1 VTFQQHT
8 VAGAGGPRGGRP
20 PPSPPA
26 RREFK
31 RFANSDDIFGLDVE
45 STTIP
50 EFEGNRKSFN
60 PAIYCES
67 FVVPHGLDEK
77 VYRRGWV
84 AGETRQMTVRTVQ
97 FGTKT
102 EGWVLDAQD
111 PEWRVWIIRFL
122 NRSSK
127 RFVSHNASFDTL
139 RVRFGFGVILGD
151 RSIDTLPMLSLI
163 WPGLTA
169 PTRGRAKGLKE
180 ACEFAFGES
189 TLLHAEDDLHR
200 RFMDLYHGQ
209 KARLPAS
216 FEPGVSPCRK
226 CRENASW
233 ALSRRGY
240 CHVCYEAQVE
250 EGKNLQTA
258 VVEWGWDN
266 IPIDDEVFLAYSGL
280 DAVYVR
286 HLLDWA
292 GAEVARRG
300 MAALSRREQR
310 IKRLMTERSRVGMR
324 VDQGWLAD
332 ILLETRAEFDE
343 ATDRVVGIVG
353 KTPRSPAVKE
363 WLVDNGVPRRLV
375 KSLDKDHLPD
385 VVDSYGEHP
394 VVGPVLQ
401 DLLAVQKTS
410 NLLTNLTTID
420 RHAQATG
427 GRMNPNI
434 NTLQA
439 HTGRMSVTGAAMQTF
454 SKTGEKGRRLRGV
467 FIADE
472 GEIFVGADYDNQEI
486 RIGAG
491 LSGDEMLLRIVRE
504 NLSQHVLT
512 AESIFPDF
520 RGKKDDP
527 EKYHKAKTLDFAQQ
541 YGAGPKKI
549 GMQLGISYTEAREL
563 WLAWRETYAGLVE
576 WSDMLQ
582 NQPGV
587 RNPYGRW
594 VPSDPFRPYAN
605 SNYAIQSTGR
615 DMLGQA
621 ILDLDAAGWGSA
633 IWLPVHDELVLSV
646 PEDRAEEAAAALT
659 EHMTTTLDG
668 HGVRVPV
675 LVPAEGEIIGNRWR
689 GL

>member
-1 VTFQQHT
+1 VAFQHHT
-8 VAGAGGPRGGRP
+8 VAGQDVRLVVLPRF
-20 PPSPPA
+20 SPRA
-26 RREFK
+26 LREFK
-31 RFANSDDIFGLDVE
+31 RFTDSDEIFGLDVE
-45 STTIP
+45 STAIP
-50 EFEGNRKSFN
+50 SFETNKSFN
-60 PAIYCES
+60 PAIYRSS
-67 FVVPHGLDEK
+67 FTVPFGLDESI
-77 VYRRGWV
+77 YRRGWV
-84 AGETRQMTVRTVQ
+84 AGEQREMVVRTIQ
-97 FGTKT
+97 FGSLT

-111 PEWRVWIIRFL
+111 PDWRVWITRFL

-127 RFVSHNASFDTL
+127 RFVSHNAAFDTL
-139 RVRFGFGVILGD
+139 RVRFAFGIVLGV

-226 CRENASW
+226 CRESVSW
-233 ALSRRGY
+233 APSRRGY
-240 CHVCYEAQVE
+240 CHDCYDAQVA
-250 EGKNLQTA
+250 EGKNIPAA
-258 VVEWGWDN
+258 VTEWGWDN
-266 IPIDDEVFLAYSGL
+266 IPIDDEVFLTYSGL

-292 GAEVARRG
+292 AAEV
-300 MAALSRREQR
+300 SRRRMGSLSKREQQ
-310 IKRLMTERSRVGMR
+310 IKRRMTERSRMGLR
-324 VDQGWLAD
+324 VDRDWLAD
-332 ILLETRAEFDE
+332 VLDETRIEFNE
-343 ATDRVVGIVG
+343 ATERVVDLVG
-353 KTPRSPAVKE
+353 KTPKSPAVKE
-363 WLVDNGVPRRLV
+363 WLAQHGVPRKDV
-375 KSLDKDHLPD
+375 KSLDKEHLPALA
-385 VVDSYGEHP
+385 ERFEQHP
-394 VVGPVLQ
+394 VVGSLLQ
-401 DLLAVQKTS
+401 DLLVVQKTQ

-427 GRMNPNI
+427 GWVNPNI

-439 HTGRMSVTGAAMQTF
+439 HTGRMSVTGPAMQTL
-454 SKTGEKGRRLRGV
+454 SKTGEKGRRLRGC
-467 FIADE
+467 FIAED
-472 GEIFVGADYDNQEI
+472 GHILVGADYDNQEI

-520 RGKKDDP
+520 TDKYDMP
-527 EKYHKAKTLDFAQQ
+527 IHYHKAKTLDFAQQ

-549 GMQLGISYTEAREL
+549 AAQLGISYTEAREL
-563 WLAWRETYAGLVE
+563 WLAWRETYAGLVD
-576 WSDMLQ
+576 WSELLQ
-582 NQPGV
+582 NQSWV
-587 RNPYGRW
+587 RNPYGRL

-621 ILDLDAAGWGSA
+621 ILDLEDAGWGPS
-633 IWLPVHDELVLSV
+633 IWLPVHDELVLQV
-646 PEDRAEEAAAALT
+646 PEDRAEDAAAALT

-668 HGVRVPV
+668 YGVRVPV